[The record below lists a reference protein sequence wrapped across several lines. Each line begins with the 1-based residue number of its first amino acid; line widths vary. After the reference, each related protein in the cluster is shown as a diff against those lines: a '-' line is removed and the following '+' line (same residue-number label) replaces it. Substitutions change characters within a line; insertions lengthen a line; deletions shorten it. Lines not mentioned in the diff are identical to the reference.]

1 MNAGAPLADMSSHVN
16 KFFLSEGKLSDIKM
30 PWETPIMAAI
40 FGSDDDFARLSQQLS
55 PLPPVPIR
63 PETVDASLSS
73 VTQPQI
79 ASQSSCLIQHVRDF
93 RIQDKR
99 QELSMLAVKKL
110 ALIAARIGCLSDS
123 ASLEAAVGIKSPYTL
138 LKRANALLE
147 HVRWVDKNLPALE
160 RSAIFG
166 EEAVWSRLQHLK
178 ANPGAPSKGSNLLSA
193 VRFLHHV
200 IGVRIEDT
208 VSSRRIRG
216 ITQQLESG
224 RRWVRQAEVLTV
236 VQVKRLHS
244 LLESLDGVFERAACA
259 YLLIALY
266 GRCRHSDLSCV
277 HDVFKDFSGLK
288 GFLQIRTGVH
298 KTSTT
303 SRKKGQL
310 LYILVP
316 AQGVIAE
323 PWLDAACRACEG
335 ELDGPLFRPPSL
347 HLCADGQCQAARSP
361 RS

>member
-1 MNAGAPLADMSSHVN
+1 
-16 KFFLSEGKLSDIKM
+16 
-30 PWETPIMAAI
+30 MAAI

-55 PLPPVPIR
+55 PLPPVPIK
-63 PETVDASLSS
+63 PGTVDTSLSS

-79 ASQSSCLIQHVRDF
+79 ASQSFCLIQHVRDF

-110 ALIAARIGCLSDS
+110 ALVAARIGCLSDS

-147 HVRWVDKNLPALE
+147 HVRWVDKNLPALD

-244 LLESLDGVFERAACA
+244 LLKSLDGVFE
-259 YLLIALY
+259 
-266 GRCRHSDLSCV
+266 
-277 HDVFKDFSGLK
+277 
-288 GFLQIRTGVH
+288 
-298 KTSTT
+298 
-303 SRKKGQL
+303 
-310 LYILVP
+310 
-316 AQGVIAE
+316 
-323 PWLDAACRACEG
+323 
-335 ELDGPLFRPPSL
+335 PLAPT
-347 HLCADGQCQAARSP
+347 C
-361 RS
+361 

>member
-1 MNAGAPLADMSSHVN
+1 M
-16 KFFLSEGKLSDIKM
+16 
-30 PWETPIMAAI
+30 
-40 FGSDDDFARLSQQLS
+40 R
-55 PLPPVPIR
+55 
-63 PETVDASLSS
+63 
-73 VTQPQI
+73 
-79 ASQSSCLIQHVRDF
+79 
-93 RIQDKR
+93 
-99 QELSMLAVKKL
+99 
-110 ALIAARIGCLSDS
+110 
-123 ASLEAAVGIKSPYTL
+123 IKSPYTL

-259 YLLIALY
+259 YMLIALY

-298 KTSTT
+298 NTST
-303 SRKKGQL
+303 RR
-310 LYILVP
+310 
-316 AQGVIAE
+316 
-323 PWLDAACRACEG
+323 DC
-335 ELDGPLFRPPSL
+335 
-347 HLCADGQCQAARSP
+347 
-361 RS
+361 